1 VTLVLAYSTLVV
13 TTLDGVSAF
22 RNLESSWRALERV
35 AATHNPFLAWE
46 WVQSWV
52 ENVIGDRVR
61 TVVIS
66 DGDEVVALAPF
77 CRRSYWLLPGVRAV
91 ALQLGGPREFQHV
104 FEAREVLAAPRRQA
118 DVFAAMRDQLLAT
131 PGADWVEFS
140 AAESRAAVWDD
151 VLSDIDSRRVDA
163 SEVPMPILQ
172 LQETWPDVRTQLRRN
187 IKESIRHSYNSL
199 RRAGFSYTFSVAGHP
214 AAATSCLDTFL
225 RLHTL
230 RSMVRDRV
238 YHHDQFAPEQLR
250 TFLRRAVGPL
260 MEAGRLEFCTVDIG
274 GETVASR
281 ICLHA
286 DGRLYLY
293 YSGFDPAWWR
303 FGVMT
308 LLVTE
313 RIKLATE
320 EGIRSVN
327 FSPGLDQSKERWK
340 PTNVPLRSYTVLRP
354 GVSSGLRRRGV
365 EARKHASGVVRRARP
380 HIA

>member
-1 VTLVLAYSTLVV
+1 VLADGKLEV
-13 TTLDGVSAF
+13 TTHDGVRAF
-22 RNLESSWRALERV
+22 RNLEPSWRALERL
-35 AATHNPFLAWE
+35 AGGHNPFLAWE
-46 WVQSWV
+46 WVLPWV

-91 ALQLGGPREFQHV
+91 AMQLAGPREFQHV
-104 FEAREVLAAPRRQA
+104 FEAREVLAAPGRQA
-118 DVFAAMRDQLLAT
+118 DVFAAMRDQMLAT
-131 PGADWVEFS
+131 PAADWVEFS
-140 AAESRAAVWDD
+140 AAGPPAVVWDD
-151 VLSDIDSRRVDA
+151 VLSHIDSRRVDT
-163 SEVPMPILQ
+163 SEVSMPILQ
-172 LQETWPDVRTQLRRN
+172 LQETWPDLRSQMRRN

-199 RRAGFSYTFSVAGHP
+199 RREGCSYTFSVATDP
-214 AAATSCLDTFL
+214 AGAMSCLETFL

-230 RSMVRDRV
+230 RSQVRDRV

-250 TFLRRAVGPL
+250 MFLRRAVGPL
-260 MEAGRLEFCTVDIG
+260 MKAGRLEFCTVDIG

-286 DGRLYLY
+286 DERLYLY

-303 FGVMT
+303 YGVMT

-313 RIKLATE
+313 RIKLAMD
-320 EGIRSVN
+320 EGIRSIN
-327 FSPGLDQSKERWK
+327 FSPGLDPSKERWK

-354 GVSSGLRRRGV
+354 GVASGLRRRGF
-365 EARKHASGVVRRARP
+365 EARKHASGVVRTMRR

>member
-1 VTLVLAYSTLVV
+1 MLANGALVV

-22 RNLESSWRALERV
+22 RNLEPSWRALERLPGS
-35 AATHNPFLAWE
+35 HNPFLAWE
-46 WVQSWV
+46 WVRPWV

-91 ALQLGGPREFQHV
+91 ALQLAGPREFQHV
-104 FEAREVLAAPRRQA
+104 FEAREVLAAPGRHA
-118 DVFAAMRDQLLAT
+118 DAFAAMRDQLLAA
-131 PGADWVEFS
+131 PEADWVEFS
-140 AAESRAAVWDD
+140 AAESRAAAWDD
-151 VLSDIDSRRVDA
+151 VLSHIDSRRVDV

-172 LQETWPDVRTQLRRN
+172 LQETWPDLRSQLRRN

-199 RRAGFSYTFSVAGHP
+199 RRAGCSYTFSVAGDP
-214 AAATSCLDTFL
+214 TAATSCLDTFL

-230 RSMVRDRV
+230 RSQVRDRV

-250 TFLRRAVGPL
+250 TFLRRAVEAL
-260 MEAGRLEFCTVDIG
+260 MNAGRLEFCTVDIG

-303 FGVMT
+303 YGVMT

-313 RIKLATE
+313 RIKLAMD
-320 EGIRSVN
+320 EGIRSIN

-354 GVSSGLRRRGV
+354 GATSGLRLRGV
-365 EARKHASGVVRRARP
+365 EARKYASGAVRRVRP